1 MTVYCI
7 SGLGADHRAFERLQW
22 APNLRIVHLP
32 WLEPSPNESLQ
43 AYAHRM
49 AKPIQNHEPFALI
62 GLSFG
67 GILAIEMLH
76 FLQPYKTIIISSISN
91 NTQLPW
97 YFRVVGKT
105 KLYKSPLANTLKQNA
120 WFIDSLFGKKNTP
133 LALYLKEKFR
143 AMSNIYLNW
152 SLEHILSWEQKEK
165 PTGLIH
171 IHGTADKVFPIEY
184 TQPDIIIRGGSHF
197 MIYTHA
203 KQVSKH
209 LQQILTYQL

>member
-49 AKPIQNHEPFALI
+49 PKPIQSHEPFALV

-76 FLQPYKTIIISSISN
+76 FLQPNKTIIISSISN

-105 KLYKSPLANTLKQNA
+105 KLYKSK
-120 WFIDSLFGKKNTP
+120 
-133 LALYLKEKFR
+133 
-143 AMSNIYLNW
+143 
-152 SLEHILSWEQKEK
+152 
-165 PTGLIH
+165 
-171 IHGTADKVFPIEY
+171 FPICTAKEFI
-184 TQPDIIIRGGSHF
+184 Q
-197 MIYTHA
+197 IYRDSRE
-203 KQVSKH
+203 VN
-209 LQQILTYQL
+209 LQSLICNSF